1 MSNDDFHSPTTPKH
15 RILILGGGF
24 AGVHVAMHL
33 ERLLTMGER
42 HEIDV
47 VLVSNENYM
56 VFQPLL
62 PEMVGATI
70 APQHGVIPIRR
81 LLRKTRVFIRE
92 IQSIDLA
99 AKTVEL
105 SPGFQPHTKTLAFD
119 QLVVCLGSRLDF
131 SKVQGMKE
139 HAIPFKYLGDAMR
152 LRYEAVRALEEA
164 DIETDPDEKR
174 KLLTF
179 VVAGGGFSGV
189 ECIAEL
195 HDFLAHAVSAYRNLK
210 KSEIRCVLLQSAD
223 RILPEVDPVLAQY
236 AHQILERRGIEI
248 QVNVRL
254 NAVSDNAVVVTSKVS
269 PDSQRIPTRTV
280 VTTVPSAPDPLVS
293 ALPCQRDR
301 AGRIIVNEFLNVP
314 DFEML
319 WAVGDCAA
327 VPQPDGIMSP
337 PTAQHA
343 VRQANTCAVNLL
355 ATHRKQKQSKF
366 LFTGLGKLASLGRYS
381 AVAEVMGIKMRGI
394 PAWMAWKA
402 IYLMK
407 IPGWD
412 RKVRVAMDWIID
424 VILPRDIAQLR
435 VHESESVRQLFFNK
449 GETIFNEGD
458 FGDQLLVVV
467 KGEVDIIKGDKVLS
481 SLKEGDVFG
490 EFALVSDHPRNAQ
503 ASAKTDVH
511 TVAISRDAFQKLVT
525 HLPGVRPT
533 IDAIMKSR
541 GYKSPELN
549 SPENENE

>member
-1 MSNDDFHSPTTPKH
+1 MSNDGSHSPTAHKH

-24 AGVHVAMHL
+24 AGVHVAQHL
-33 ERLLTMGER
+33 ERLLTPGEQ
-42 HEIDV
+42 HEIEV

-81 LLRKTRVFIRE
+81 ILRTTRVYIRE
-92 IQSIDLA
+92 IQSIDLT

-105 SPGFQPHTKTLAFD
+105 APGFQPHTKTLEFD

-164 DIETDPDEKR
+164 DIETDPEEKR

-195 HDFLAHAVSAYRNLK
+195 HDFLAHAISAYRNLK
-210 KSEIRCVLLQSAD
+210 KSELRCVLLQSAE

-236 AHQILERRGIEI
+236 AHQILEKRGIEI

-254 NAVSDNAVVVTSKVS
+254 NAVSADAVVVTSKVS

-314 DFEML
+314 NFEML

-343 VRQANTCAVNLL
+343 VRQAKTCAANLL
-355 ATHRKQKQSKF
+355 ATHRRQKQSKF

-394 PAWMAWKA
+394 PAWMAWKG

-412 RKVRVAMDWIID
+412 RKVRVFMDWIID

-435 VHESESVRQLFFNK
+435 IHESDSVRQLFFNK

-467 KGEVDIIKGDKVLS
+467 KGEVDIIKEGKVIS
-481 SLKEGDVFG
+481 SLKEEDIFG
-490 EFALVSDHPRNAQ
+490 EIALISDHPRSAQ

-511 TVAISRDAFQKLVT
+511 AVAISREAFQHLVA

-533 IDAIMKSR
+533 IETIMSTR
-541 GYKSPELN
+541 GYKKPNLSQTNQE
-549 SPENENE
+549 